1 MGAGGY
7 QPQCPFSFLWVREF
21 FVLHRMVGRTQ
32 RGVLTPGYFEPS
44 NFPSGSLGPAEDY
57 PLRLVT
63 RSRRKSPR
71 WKAPTCLALG
81 FFPVSLSAPLSLPSL
96 DHCAVLT
103 NVSHE
108 STGCDGANSFS
119 QVNKLTAIRLKR
131 TQNASCCLPSGF
143 QRHCSTPAFAN
154 LH

>member
-1 MGAGGY
+1 MWKSTVLKRLVLLQGCLEYLSLKWLGQGILEIGQRLDWLGAGRN
-7 QPQCPFSFLWVREF
+7 QPQCPFFSLRVREF

-81 FFPVSLSAPLSLPSL
+81 FFPVSLSAPLSLPTSEMFHRL
-96 DHCAVLT
+96 AHAPTCQSWRPAPAV
-103 NVSHE
+103 
-108 STGCDGANSFS
+108 
-119 QVNKLTAIRLKR
+119 
-131 TQNASCCLPSGF
+131 
-143 QRHCSTPAFAN
+143 
-154 LH
+154 